1 MYLALIVL
9 PILGSIVSGFFGRK
23 VGVSGSQ
30 IITCTCV
37 IITTFL
43 SIIAFIEVGLNNIP
57 VTIYLFRW
65 IDSETL
71 NISWGFNFDSL
82 TVSMLIPVLI
92 VSSLVHVYSIGYMSH
107 DPHNQ
112 RFFSYL
118 SLFTFMM
125 ITLVT
130 ANNFLLMFVGWEGVG
145 ICSYLLVSFWFTRI
159 AANQSSMSAF
169 LTNRVGDCFLTIGM
183 FAILWSFGN
192 IDYYTVFSLS
202 PYLNENVIT
211 IIGICLLIGAMAKSS
226 QIGLH
231 VWLPMA
237 MEGPTPVSALIHAA
251 TMVTAGVYLLM
262 RTSPLIEYSSTV
274 LILCLWVGAITTVF
288 SSLIGLFQQDIKKVI
303 AYSTMSQ
310 LGMMVI
316 AVGLSSYNIALFHL
330 VNHAFY
336 KGLLFLGAGAVIHAV
351 ADNQDFR
358 KYGGLIAY
366 LPLTYSVMLIA
377 SLSLVAIPFM
387 TGFYSKDFILESA
400 YGQYHLSSIIVY
412 FIATIGA
419 MFTTLYSIKVLYL
432 TFLTNPNGSL
442 INYKQGHSAHDAD
455 IFMSIPL
462 IILAVFSIFFGYLTK
477 DIFLGLGSGF
487 FSDNG
492 LFIHPSHEIMLDTE
506 FAVPVLFKLLPFFLT
521 ISLSL
526 LSIIFT
532 EFYPRLLIKFKLSNI
547 GYNIFSFFNQRF
559 LIELF
564 YNKYISGVILKL
576 GGQTTKVMDK
586 GSIELFGPYGLEKR
600 LTNLSKSI
608 GNLST
613 GVVTSYA
620 LYILIGLIFYI
631 SILYYGKT
639 PDNYLELLLILFAFV
654 NINYNFK
661 DSYTI
666 NIKPTSIN
674 YVTWIIPVL
683 YLKIKTVFPLM
694 SLLLIIVLYILATI
708 LKYLYEI
715 SILLPF
721 FTFTIYLFVKCY
733 INVKQETF
741 SYSLDIKEKVKIY
754 INFYRDLL
762 SVLIKEF
769 NNIIIYITI
778 IVTTI
783 MLLCINNAFLIYY
796 FDLPV
801 DIVWFKW
808 YFKFCMLGPYMY
820 LSVLITK
827 IYLYYKNKYI
837 INHNIFINNI
847 FHKFTIQRLFL
858 FISLGFLSIYLPN
871 LLIDIPI
878 TCYDGFLVTYS
889 YQDYVDSGY
898 KYRFIRTWID
908 TTKVFKYND
917 PSCTTPGYPYATT
930 CGSLNSY
937 IDMKIVNNQL
947 PFAANLQE
955 IDRLNNLSYQHISKV
970 HEYSSVRGI
979 IPDISNNGAYMVVTD
994 PQGNTIYNKGTFL
1007 YYSTEGAVLG
1017 FSVFIP
1023 GGQNV
1028 PFNYGG
1034 INFASSFTIPSNLP
1048 VFKAIS

>member
-30 IITCTCV
+30 LITCTCV

-226 QIGLH
+226 QVGLH

-274 LILCLWVGAITTVF
+274 LIICLWVGAITTVF

-419 MFTTLYSIKVLYL
+419 MFTTLYSVKVLYL

-442 INYKQGHSAHDAD
+442 VNYKQGHSAHDAD

-506 FAVPVLFKLLPFFLT
+506 FAVPVLFKLLPFFFT

-608 GNLST
+608 GSLST

-666 NIKPTSIN
+666 NIKPASIN

-733 INVKQETF
+733 INAKQETF

-783 MLLCINNAFLIYY
+783 MLLCINNALLIYY

-871 LLIDIPI
+871 LLIDTPI

-889 YQDYVDSGY
+889 YQDYVNSGY

-1023 GGQNV
+1023 GGQNI

-1048 VFKAIS
+1048 VRKAI

>member
-30 IITCTCV
+30 LITCTCV

-57 VTIYLFRW
+57 VTINLFRW
-65 IDSETL
+65 VDAETL

-159 AANQSSMSAF
+159 AANQSSMAAF

-262 RTSPLIEYSSTV
+262 RTSPIIEYSSTV
-274 LILCLWVGAITTVF
+274 LLLCLWTGAITTVF

-316 AVGLSSYNIALFHL
+316 AIGLSSYNIALFHL

-366 LPLTYSVMLIA
+366 LPLTYSIMLIA

-400 YGQYHLSSIIVY
+400 YGQYHISSIIIY

-419 MFTTLYSIKVLYL
+419 MFTTLYSVKVLYL

-442 INYKQGHSAHDAD
+442 VNYKQGNAAHECD
-455 IFMSIPL
+455 IFMSMPL
-462 IILAVFSIFFGYLTK
+462 IILAIFSIFFGYLTK

-487 FSDNG
+487 FLDNS
-492 LFIHPSHEIMLDTE
+492 LFIHPLREIMLDTE
-506 FAVPVLFKLLPFFLT
+506 FAVPTFFKLLPLFFT
-521 ISLSL
+521 ITLSL
-526 LSIIFT
+526 ISILFT
-532 EFYPRLLIKFKLSNI
+532 EFYPKLLIKFKLSSI

-564 YNKYISGVILKL
+564 YNRYISGIVLKL
-576 GGQTTKVMDK
+576 GGQTTKIMDK

-600 LTNLSKSI
+600 LTNLSKFI
-608 GNLST
+608 GSLST
-613 GVVTSYA
+613 GIVTSYA

-631 SILYYGKT
+631 SILYYSTT
-639 PDNYLELLLILFAFV
+639 PDIYLELLLILFGFIHLRQV
-654 NINYNFK
+654 
-661 DSYTI
+661 
-666 NIKPTSIN
+666 
-674 YVTWIIPVL
+674 
-683 YLKIKTVFPLM
+683 
-694 SLLLIIVLYILATI
+694 
-708 LKYLYEI
+708 
-715 SILLPF
+715 
-721 FTFTIYLFVKCY
+721 
-733 INVKQETF
+733 
-741 SYSLDIKEKVKIY
+741 
-754 INFYRDLL
+754 
-762 SVLIKEF
+762 
-769 NNIIIYITI
+769 NIII
-778 IVTTI
+778 
-783 MLLCINNAFLIYY
+783 
-796 FDLPV
+796 
-801 DIVWFKW
+801 
-808 YFKFCMLGPYMY
+808 
-820 LSVLITK
+820 
-827 IYLYYKNKYI
+827 
-837 INHNIFINNI
+837 
-847 FHKFTIQRLFL
+847 
-858 FISLGFLSIYLPN
+858 
-871 LLIDIPI
+871 
-878 TCYDGFLVTYS
+878 
-889 YQDYVDSGY
+889 
-898 KYRFIRTWID
+898 
-908 TTKVFKYND
+908 
-917 PSCTTPGYPYATT
+917 
-930 CGSLNSY
+930 
-937 IDMKIVNNQL
+937 
-947 PFAANLQE
+947 
-955 IDRLNNLSYQHISKV
+955 
-970 HEYSSVRGI
+970 
-979 IPDISNNGAYMVVTD
+979 
-994 PQGNTIYNKGTFL
+994 
-1007 YYSTEGAVLG
+1007 
-1017 FSVFIP
+1017 
-1023 GGQNV
+1023 
-1028 PFNYGG
+1028 
-1034 INFASSFTIPSNLP
+1034 
-1048 VFKAIS
+1048 

>member
-1 MYLALIVL
+1 M
-9 PILGSIVSGFFGRK
+9 
-23 VGVSGSQ
+23 
-30 IITCTCV
+30 II
-37 IITTFL
+37 
-43 SIIAFIEVGLNNIP
+43 
-57 VTIYLFRW
+57 
-65 IDSETL
+65 
-71 NISWGFNFDSL
+71 
-82 TVSMLIPVLI
+82 
-92 VSSLVHVYSIGYMSH
+92 
-107 DPHNQ
+107 
-112 RFFSYL
+112 
-118 SLFTFMM
+118 
-125 ITLVT
+125 
-130 ANNFLLMFVGWEGVG
+130 
-145 ICSYLLVSFWFTRI
+145 
-159 AANQSSMSAF
+159 
-169 LTNRVGDCFLTIGM
+169 
-183 FAILWSFGN
+183 
-192 IDYYTVFSLS
+192 
-202 PYLNENVIT
+202 
-211 IIGICLLIGAMAKSS
+211 
-226 QIGLH
+226 
-231 VWLPMA
+231 
-237 MEGPTPVSALIHAA
+237 
-251 TMVTAGVYLLM
+251 
-262 RTSPLIEYSSTV
+262 
-274 LILCLWVGAITTVF
+274 
-288 SSLIGLFQQDIKKVI
+288 
-303 AYSTMSQ
+303 
-310 LGMMVI
+310 
-316 AVGLSSYNIALFHL
+316 
-330 VNHAFY
+330 
-336 KGLLFLGAGAVIHAV
+336 
-351 ADNQDFR
+351 
-358 KYGGLIAY
+358 
-366 LPLTYSVMLIA
+366 
-377 SLSLVAIPFM
+377 
-387 TGFYSKDFILESA
+387 
-400 YGQYHLSSIIVY
+400 
-412 FIATIGA
+412 
-419 MFTTLYSIKVLYL
+419 
-432 TFLTNPNGSL
+432 
-442 INYKQGHSAHDAD
+442 
-455 IFMSIPL
+455 
-462 IILAVFSIFFGYLTK
+462 
-477 DIFLGLGSGF
+477 
-487 FSDNG
+487 
-492 LFIHPSHEIMLDTE
+492 
-506 FAVPVLFKLLPFFLT
+506 
-521 ISLSL
+521 
-526 LSIIFT
+526 
-532 EFYPRLLIKFKLSNI
+532 
-547 GYNIFSFFNQRF
+547 
-559 LIELF
+559 
-564 YNKYISGVILKL
+564 
-576 GGQTTKVMDK
+576 
-586 GSIELFGPYGLEKR
+586 
-600 LTNLSKSI
+600 
-608 GNLST
+608 
-613 GVVTSYA
+613 
-620 LYILIGLIFYI
+620 
-631 SILYYGKT
+631 
-639 PDNYLELLLILFAFV
+639 FAFV

-683 YLKIKTVFPLM
+683 FLKIKTVFPLM

-783 MLLCINNAFLIYY
+783 ILLCINNAFLIYY

-801 DIVWFKW
+801 DIVWFRW

-820 LSVLITK
+820 FSVLITK

-889 YQDYVDSGY
+889 YQDYVNSGY